1 MNYALSCLLFISS
14 VSTFAQ
20 NVPNSG
26 FENWETEDFYAI
38 DKWVSYGKP
47 SRTTDAVSGQYAI
60 NLKNYVNSEGQY
72 NSSSIYNVDWQGGGV
87 NKFPYNGDPLSM
99 VFEAKYELYAGDS
112 AEFVSGF
119 YEKGIWIGDAEI
131 KVTGSSNGAYV
142 KYAVP
147 IRWYTSS
154 RTPDSVYIGMKSTT
168 TELAEGPGHII
179 IDDFRFEN
187 IGNRTVEVLNHDFE
201 NWTNKG
207 VSFPTGWMPID
218 LVAFRE
224 WGGFLRNPSV
234 MAHPT
239 PFRGESCLAIS
250 NFVSWNDDGDGEGF
264 CFTGDTLADAWR
276 PAFAIDKKYTYL
288 QGYYLL
294 ENGGNDTAEITL
306 NVFRL
311 GSYLGEGKIKFS
323 GNSDGWQ
330 FFNIPL
336 TYWADL
342 IPDSATIRIVSSTN
356 QASNSPN
363 TVFYIDEL
371 SFVNEL
377 NNTLSVSE
385 NLKYAYTIYPNPFGN
400 KLNITSKAGT
410 YTIQNNIGSILAKGE
425 LSEGNTILNTSNLP
439 INLYILTIQETNN
452 SQWQTKLIKQ

>member
-1 MNYALSCLLFISS
+1 MKYTLAISLCILSI
-14 VSTFAQ
+14 STFAQ
-20 NVPNSG
+20 NVPNGG
-26 FENWETEDFYAI
+26 FENWETEDFYVV
-38 DKWVSYGKP
+38 DDWVSYGKP
-47 SRTTDAVSGQYAI
+47 SRTTEAVSGQYAI
-60 NLKNYVNSEGQY
+60 QLKNFINSGVKY
-72 NSSSIYNVDWQGGGV
+72 IPSSIYNIDWQNGGV
-87 NKFPYNGDPLSM
+87 DKFPYDGDPLSM

-112 AEFVSGF
+112 AELVSGF
-119 YEKGIWIGDAEI
+119 YEKGIWIGDAAI

-168 TELAEGPGHII
+168 TELAEGPGTII

-187 IGNRTVEVLNHDFE
+187 IGNRTVEVVNHDFE

-207 VSFPTGWMPID
+207 VSYPTDWMPID

-250 NFVSWNDDGDGEGF
+250 NFVSWNDDGEGF
-264 CFTGDTLADAWR
+264 CFTGDTTADAWR

-294 ENGGNDTAEITL
+294 ENGGDDTAEITL

-323 GNSDGWQ
+323 GTSDGWQ

-342 IPDSATIRIVSSTN
+342 VPDSATIRLVSSTN
-356 QASNSPN
+356 QANNSPN

-385 NLKYAYTIYPNPFGN
+385 NLKSEHTIYPNPFGN

-410 YTIQNNIGSILAKGE
+410 YTIQNNLGSTIAQGK
-425 LSEGNTILNTSNLP
+425 LSEGHTTINTSNLP
-439 INLYILTIQETNN
+439 ANLYILYIQETNN
-452 SQWQTKLIKQ
+452 NQWQTKLIKQ